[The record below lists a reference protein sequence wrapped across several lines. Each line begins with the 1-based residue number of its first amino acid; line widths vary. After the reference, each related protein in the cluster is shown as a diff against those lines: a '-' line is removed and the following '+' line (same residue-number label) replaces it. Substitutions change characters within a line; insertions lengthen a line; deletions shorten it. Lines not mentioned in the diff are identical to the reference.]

1 MAGDHKIIRAQAQV
15 AVGTRDDGR
24 RGRGPDA
31 GWGHPGAPRLHR
43 HGASEVHQLELG
55 DAGRGS

>member
-1 MAGDHKIIRAQAQV
+1 LAGHHKIIRAQAQV
-15 AVGTRDDGR
+15 AVDFRGGH
-24 RGRGPDA
+24 RGRGPDS
-31 GWGHPGAPRLHR
+31 GVGAPRLHR